1 MGKKLTAGSY
11 WEKIFAEYK
20 PNMVSY
26 LEDTGKE
33 RKQKLEVQLEK
44 KREANLNNSNN
55 KKQAIQAEEPRRQ
68 PACEDTHNVSGI
80 EK

>member
-1 MGKKLTAGSY
+1 MGKKLTAGSD

-33 RKQKLEVQLEK
+33 RKK
-44 KREANLNNSNN
+44 KRKSNWR
-55 KKQAIQAEEPRRQ
+55 KREQQIQTTVTTKSRQFKQKNPE
-68 PACEDTHNVSGI
+68 G
-80 EK
+80 